1 LQVDGGGARLTE
13 IDRQRQRVQRRGERQ
28 LSDAPA
34 TRVVASCTKMQGGE
48 LASVAA
54 KKISKVEQEWSR
66 EVLASPRNKGG
77 DSSWPVTKKM
87 EVGKGVLAL

>member
-1 LQVDGGGARLTE
+1 LHVDGGGVEAYRNQPATAASSAAG
-13 IDRQRQRVQRRGERQ
+13 RATTQRRSGDQGGRF
-28 LSDAPA
+28 LH
-34 TRVVASCTKMQGGE
+34 KMQGGE